1 MFSKNAFLITII
13 CLWSVQFAFAQFPYF
28 ESFKG
33 SSAPDITFGG
43 EPTAFLTAG
52 VLDPV
57 NEGYL
62 RLTNNTVNQK
72 GFIHN
77 NTSFSS
83 QNGLKIQFEYFTYG
97 GTADG
102 ITFFLYDAAETNFKI
117 GGFGGSLGYAQYKG
131 WNQSDVT
138 PGVSSGYLGIGID
151 EYGNFSR
158 AVEARQGGIEGPLGG
173 LSKSSITLRG
183 KGNGNATTPENYKFL
198 TSKSTLD
205 FGFNVISS
213 VRDPS
218 PNNKNYRKALI
229 DLIPNPNGGY
239 DITIKIVTGGE
250 PAVTHTIIDKYYY
263 PEPAPAMVR
272 YGISAS
278 TGDEINYHEIRN
290 MVINEADNI
299 DPEAKDDF
307 SSTLKNTP
315 VSIPVL
321 NNDTDFN
328 GNITID
334 KSSVTVVK
342 KTAGAVITIDP
353 VTGVVRYT
361 PPPGFVGTDT
371 FIYTIKDNQG
381 ALSNN
386 AVVSILVSSTK
397 PLGLNDNAITDI
409 NKPINIDVV
418 ANDPTKTDITVVLPV
433 FSTVEGGTI
442 LLNPNGTV
450 KYSPKTGFSGNDSFT
465 YKLKTSDGIE
475 SDLISVTI
483 LVNVPPIA
491 NDDNQSTAMEIPVIV
506 DLASND
512 TDADGTINKASV
524 VIKSAPLNGTISQ
537 PTAQGNITYTPG
549 AGFVGSDTFT
559 YTIKDNH
566 NGESLPATVT
576 ILVTT
581 VPKIGLAK
589 AVAKIED
596 SLNGSF
602 NVDFTFTIGN
612 YGKEPLERISLK
624 DDLTKTFPG
633 SEIKV
638 VAINTT
644 GTLKANL
651 NYNGKGDIELLDPS
665 STLAANQ
672 IESLELKL
680 NIELATDDGTYHN
693 EAIAEAFS
701 SLNGTKTTD
710 ASVAG
715 ENPDPITAGDV
726 SPSSPTSFELS
737 RVPLFIPEGFSPNN
751 DGINDLFVITNSA
764 GRTIL
769 LNIYNRWGNRVYKST
784 AYKNNWDG
792 KCTEGIY
799 LGQDLPVGTYYYVIV
814 IDEGKKFVGYITIS
828 R

>member
-1 MFSKNAFLITII
+1 MFNKNAVLFSLI
-13 CLWSVQFAFAQFPYF
+13 CFFGAQAAFAQFPYF

-52 VLDPV
+52 VVDPAG
-57 NEGYL
+57 EGFL

-72 GFIHN
+72 GYIHN

-102 ITFFLYDAAETNFKI
+102 ITFFLYDATETNFKI

-183 KGNGNATTPENYKFL
+183 KGNGNATTPDNYTFL

-213 VRDPS
+213 DRNPS
-218 PNNKNYRKALI
+218 PNHKNYRKALI
-229 DLIPNPNGGY
+229 DLIPNPKGGY

-278 TGDEINYHEIRN
+278 TGDEVNYHEIRN
-290 MVINEADNI
+290 MTINEADNS
-299 DPEAKDDF
+299 DPEARDDF
-307 SSTLKNTP
+307 SNTLKNTP
-315 VSIPVL
+315 VSISVL
-321 NNDTDFN
+321 DNDTDLN
-328 GNITID
+328 GNSTID
-334 KSSVTVVK
+334 KTSVTIVK
-342 KTAGAVITIDP
+342 KTAGAVITVDP

-371 FIYTIKDNQG
+371 FNYTIKDNQG
-381 ALSNN
+381 AVSNN
-386 AVVSILVSSTK
+386 ALVSIVVTSTK
-397 PLGLNDNAITDI
+397 PLGLNDNAVTKINTPTD
-409 NKPINIDVV
+409 IDVV
-418 ANDPTKTDITVVLPV
+418 ANDPTKSDITVVIPV
-433 FSTVEGGTI
+433 LFTTEGGTI
-442 LLNPNGTV
+442 SVNPNGTV
-450 KYSPKTGFSGNDSFT
+450 KYTPKTGFIGNDSFI
-465 YKLKTSDGIE
+465 YRLRTSDGIE
-475 SDLISVTI
+475 SELISVSV
-483 LVNVPPIA
+483 LVNIPPVA
-491 NDDNQSTAMEIPVIV
+491 NNDNQSTAMEVPVII

-524 VIKSAPLNGTISQ
+524 VIKTAPLNGTLSQ
-537 PTAQGNITYTPG
+537 PTVQGNITYTPQ

-566 NGESLPATVT
+566 NTESLPATVT

-581 VPKIGLAK
+581 MPKIGLAK

-596 SLNGSF
+596 SSNGSF
-602 NVDFTFTIGN
+602 KVNFTFTVGN

-624 DDLTKTFPG
+624 DDLAKAFPG

-644 GTLKANL
+644 GTLKSNV

-665 STLAANQ
+665 STLAADQ
-672 IESLELKL
+672 IETVELKL
-680 NIELATDDGTYHN
+680 NIGLATDDGTYQN
-693 EAIAEAFS
+693 EALAEAYS
-701 SLNGTKTTD
+701 SLNGTKTVD

-715 ENPDPITAGDV
+715 DKPDPIAAGDV
-726 SPSSPTSFELS
+726 TPSSPTIFELS
-737 RVPLFIPEGFSPNN
+737 RIPLFIPEGFSPNN

-764 GRTIL
+764 GRTIFL
-769 LNIYNRWGNRVYKST
+769 DVYNRWGNRVYKST
-784 AYKNNWDG
+784 AYKNDWDG

-799 LGQDLPVGTYYYVIV
+799 IGQDLPVGTYYYVIV
-814 IDEGKKFVGYITIS
+814 IDKGKKFVGYITIS